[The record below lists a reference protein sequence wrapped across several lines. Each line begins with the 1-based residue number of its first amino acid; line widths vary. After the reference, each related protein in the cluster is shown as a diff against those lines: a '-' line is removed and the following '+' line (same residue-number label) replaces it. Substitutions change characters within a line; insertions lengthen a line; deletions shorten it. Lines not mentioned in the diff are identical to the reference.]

1 MRRQKQSILKAEF
14 EIVPLTLELRR
25 FEPKVFTGS
34 GPENILDLDLKIS
47 TYLGGKIRVLNSD
60 KAVTY
65 FRFPSFN
72 MGEKS
77 S

>member
-14 EIVPLTLELRR
+14 EIVPFNLHLRW
-25 FEPKVFTGS
+25 FEPKVFTGN
-34 GPENILDLDLKIS
+34 GPENILDLDLKIP
-47 TYLGGKIRVLNSD
+47 TYSGGKNRVLNSE